1 MRLYAV
7 TINLKSYSKEQK
19 KLIMRKLFFLIT
31 LSVFSYIYLQAQVT
45 KSATPANYGK
55 EFAATYQS
63 SDLYEL
69 EIKRA
74 VKKGFA
80 LQVATFSDYSNVV
93 KYATDLQGKWFK
105 NLLVKMDK
113 GVGNATTYRVL
124 IGPFADKNAA
134 TSYQQFAKKKG
145 INGFIIDLGAKATS
159 KPVNLKPA
167 PKPATVVKKAVVK
180 APPVIQNAVNRIVQT
195 GEASYYHKKFHG
207 NTTAY
212 GEKYDKRAMTAAHWT
227 LPYNSKVKVCRLD
240 TNQCVEVRINDRGPN
255 PSKAKGKDGK
265 PRIIDLSG
273 AAAKVIDLTK
283 AGVANVSLELLN

>member
-1 MRLYAV
+1 
-7 TINLKSYSKEQK
+7 
-19 KLIMRKLFFLIT
+19 MRKLFFLTT
-31 LSVFSYIYLQAQVT
+31 LSVFSYIYLQAQT
-45 KSATPANYGK
+45 AKSPAPANYGK
-55 EFAATYQS
+55 EFAAAYQS

-69 EIKRA
+69 EVKR
-74 VKKGFA
+74 VKKEGFA

-105 NLLVKMDK
+105 DLMIKMDK
-113 GVGNATTYRVL
+113 GAGQATTYKVL

-134 TSYQQFAKKKG
+134 VSYQQFAKKKG
-145 INGFIIDLGAKATS
+145 LDGFVVDLSKKP
-159 KPVNLKPA
+159 KPVALTPAPA
-167 PKPATVVKKAVVK
+167 PKPAPPVVKKPVPT
-180 APPVIQNAVNRIVQT
+180 APPIIQNAVNRIVQT

-212 GEKYDKRAMTAAHWT
+212 GEKYNRKAMTAAHWT

-255 PSKAKGKDGK
+255 PAKAISKKGQ

-283 AGVANVSLELLN
+283 AGVAEVSLELLN

>member
-7 TINLKSYSKEQK
+7 TSNLKSYSKEQK
-19 KLIMRKLFFLIT
+19 NLIMRKLFFLIT
-31 LSVFSYIYLQAQVT
+31 LSVFSYIYLQAQAT
-45 KSATPANYGK
+45 KSAIPSNYGK

-63 SDLYEL
+63 NDLYEL
-69 EIKRA
+69 EVKRA
-74 VKKGFA
+74 KKEGFA

-113 GVGNATTYRVL
+113 GAGNAAVYKVL
-124 IGPFADKNAA
+124 IGPFAEKNAA
-134 TSYQQFAKKKG
+134 VSYQQFAKKKG
-145 INGFIIDLGAKATS
+145 IDGFIVPLETKTNP

-167 PKPATVVKKAVVK
+167 SKPAPVAKPVVAT
-180 APPVIQNAVNRIVQT
+180 PPVVQNSVNRIIQT

-212 GEKYDKRAMTAAHWT
+212 GEKYNKKAMTAAHWT

-255 PSKAKGKDGK
+255 PAKAKGKDGQ

>member
-1 MRLYAV
+1 
-7 TINLKSYSKEQK
+7 
-19 KLIMRKLFFLIT
+19 MRKLFLLAT
-31 LSVFSYIYLQAQVT
+31 LSVFSYLYLQAQAA
-45 KSATPANYGK
+45 KSATPTNYGK
-55 EFAATYQS
+55 EFAATYQP

-69 EIKRA
+69 EVKRA
-74 VKKGFA
+74 KKEGFA
-80 LQVATFSDYSNVV
+80 LQVATFSDYGNVV

-113 GVGNATTYRVL
+113 GAGQTTTYRVL
-124 IGPFADKNAA
+124 IGPFAEKNAA
-134 TSYQQFAKKKG
+134 VSYQQFAKKKG
-145 INGFIIDLGAKATS
+145 IDGFVVALDAPTPVA
-159 KPVNLKPA
+159 KPVNLKPTPA
-167 PKPATVVKKAVVK
+167 PKPAPVVEKPTPAP
-180 APPVIQNAVNRIVQT
+180 PPVIQNAVNRIIQT

-212 GEKYDKRAMTAAHWT
+212 GEKYDKKAMTAAHWT

-255 PSKAKGKDGK
+255 PTKAKGKDGR

>member
-1 MRLYAV
+1 MQLRL
-7 TINLKSYSKEQK
+7 TWNLIPKSKK
-19 KLIMRKLFFLIT
+19 KLIMRKLFFLTI

-45 KSATPANYGK
+45 KSAAPANYGK
-55 EFAATYQS
+55 EFAAAYQP

-69 EIKRA
+69 EVKRA
-74 VKKGFA
+74 IKEGFA
-80 LQVATFSDYSNVV
+80 LQVATFSDYANVV

-113 GVGNATTYRVL
+113 GAGNATTYRVL

-145 INGFIIDLGAKATS
+145 IDGFIVALDAKPTS
-159 KPVNLKPA
+159 KPVNLKPT
-167 PKPATVVKKAVVK
+167 PKPTPTPAPVVEKPVAKA
-180 APPVIQNAVNRIVQT
+180 APPVVQNAVNRIVQT

-255 PSKAKGKDGK
+255 PAKAKGRDGK
-265 PRIIDLSG
+265 PRIIDAVGSRQ
-273 AAAKVIDLTK
+273 
-283 AGVANVSLELLN
+283 